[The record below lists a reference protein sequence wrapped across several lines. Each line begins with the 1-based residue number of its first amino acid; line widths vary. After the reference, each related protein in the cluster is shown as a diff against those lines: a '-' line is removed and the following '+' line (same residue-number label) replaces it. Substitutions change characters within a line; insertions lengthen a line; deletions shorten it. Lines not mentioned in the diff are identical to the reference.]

1 MYADFRHRMPL
12 RVRWAEVDKQGVVF
26 NAHYLLYCDVC
37 VTEYWRAV
45 GVQYPD
51 DFVLKGSDLF
61 VRKSTVEY
69 LSAAYYDDE
78 LEVCGR
84 IARLGNS
91 SMRFVVEI
99 YRRRQYEAVLITAE
113 LIYVLHRTG
122 VTYAA
127 ADFARNARADSS
139 VRDHRTRGWQRM
151 RIELG
156 DWESMRQWAEPLRFA
171 VFVEEQQVPADIE
184 LDSFDRSICACGR
197 FRCRAA
203 KRSAPAACCLTGTSG
218 AWPWRS
224 RRAAAASVAR
234 CSSP

>member
-37 VTEYWRAV
+37 VTEYWRAI

-51 DFVLKGSDLF
+51 DFVTQGSDLF

-91 SMRFVVEI
+91 SLRFVVEI
-99 YRRRQYEAVLITAE
+99 YRRRQYEAVLVTAE
-113 LIYVLHRTG
+113 LIYVYTDLASRT
-122 VTYAA
+122 AQQIPSEMR
-127 ADFARNARADSS
+127 ARIRAFE
-139 VRDHRTRGWQRM
+139 TT
-151 RIELG
+151 
-156 DWESMRQWAEPLRFA
+156 
-171 VFVEEQQVPADIE
+171 VPENGTDAN
-184 LDSFDRSICACGR
+184 
-197 FRCRAA
+197 RA
-203 KRSAPAACCLTGTSG
+203 G
-218 AWPWRS
+218 
-224 RRAAAASVAR
+224 
-234 CSSP
+234 